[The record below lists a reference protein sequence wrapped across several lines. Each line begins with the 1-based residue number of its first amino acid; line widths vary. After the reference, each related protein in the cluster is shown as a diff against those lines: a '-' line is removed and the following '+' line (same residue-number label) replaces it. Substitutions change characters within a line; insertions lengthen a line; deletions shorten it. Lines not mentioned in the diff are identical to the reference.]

1 MAGPRG
7 FIMKQILRAVI
18 LLAGVFSYAQTGAVG
33 ADGAPTG
40 AYQPKKDPDAALEPA
55 DRPPDLVLKDDPKLV
70 AKLQKL
76 LPATTT
82 PQQACYGFKKLSDCV
97 SAIHAAQN
105 LEITLADLK
114 TKIVAD
120 KSHDALEKAIHE
132 LKPNVDAK
140 AERKKAQKQAERD
153 MPVSD

>member
-1 MAGPRG
+1 
-7 FIMKQILRAVI
+7 MKQILAAI
-18 LLAGVFSYAQTGAVG
+18 FLLVSAFACAQTGATG
-33 ADGAPTG
+33 ANGAPTG
-40 AYQPKKDPDAALEPA
+40 AYKPNSNPDADLAPA
-55 DRPPDLVLKDDPKLV
+55 DRPPLVVLSDDPKLV

-76 LPATTT
+76 LPAQTT
-82 PQQACYGFKKLSDCV
+82 PQKACDGFKKLSDCV

-105 LEITLADLK
+105 LELPLAALK
-114 TKIVAD
+114 SKIVAD

-132 LKPNVDAK
+132 LKPNADAK